1 MYGLSP
7 QPHLTTISSDSSAGN
22 LQNSVMKN
30 RQTSSSSKLL
40 SVSNHGTRIVVSD
53 GSGNL
58 KWLERDGFTEAR
70 RWNIA
75 HGSVEAPRGIFGTLG
90 DPYMDSGSG
99 DIVIKLANRHNGQTD
114 KPVNRD
120 DLVMWTG
127 EKIGLLS
134 FSSKP
139 GFTAE
144 SFEESRVKAPED
156 ARRERE
162 EQAYSQTMRRTLEAN
177 INEVRYM
184 KGLGLG
190 FE

>member
-1 MYGLSP
+1 M
-7 QPHLTTISSDSSAGN
+7 
-22 LQNSVMKN
+22 
-30 RQTSSSSKLL
+30 
-40 SVSNHGTRIVVSD
+40 
-53 GSGNL
+53 
-58 KWLERDGFTEAR
+58 
-70 RWNIA
+70 
-75 HGSVEAPRGIFGTLG
+75 
-90 DPYMDSGSG
+90 
-99 DIVIKLANRHNGQTD
+99 IKLANRHNGQTD

-190 FE
+190 FEGR